1 MFYIY
6 YGKIFIDRIKI
17 SSLIMIIVF
26 HEDKNQQIQRY
37 IGKNVF
43 YGKRWNTRA
52 MSMRLLTRDLLAHR
66 PATCD
71 LIVL

>member
-1 MFYIY
+1 
-6 YGKIFIDRIKI
+6 
-17 SSLIMIIVF
+17 MIIVF